1 MSITVVIP
9 THQTPE
15 RALSRAISSALA
27 CPHVDRV
34 LVIDDGSEPAAVLS
48 GADPRVELC
57 RQPNAGPAVARNTGL
72 DRVGTDWALLL
83 DDDDELIGDAIAEAH
98 ALAAALHAVAA
109 VVGRVEV
116 THPGATSAGDP
127 PGTFDHAKPMPAPS
141 EWAGRALPR
150 PADVFRPIT
159 LFNASGTLIARSVLD
174 AGLRYDTTLKIGEDR
189 EFLRRIA
196 ELGPIAVAPTIAVRA
211 GTNARADRLTSAAHL
226 ERRAQ
231 DHLAIMNRWLDA
243 ESEPHFREATRWLL
257 NAMSKRAVPRTDLS
271 MPGGSGGELE
281 AGRRDPTTSE
291 AYALLLDLARQRKW
305 LTLGQ
310 ELKLGLRHALRGVM
324 S

>member
-1 MSITVVIP
+1 MSITVIIP

-15 RALSRAISSALA
+15 HVLSCAISSALA
-27 CPHVDRV
+27 CQHVERV
-34 LVIDDGSEPAAVLS
+34 LVIDDGSEPAVVLS
-48 GADPRVELC
+48 RHDPRVELI
-57 RQPNAGPAVARNTGL
+57 RQTNAGPAAARNTGL
-72 DRVGTDWALLL
+72 DRVLTDWALLL
-83 DDDDELIGDAIAEAH
+83 DDDDELIPEGIADAH
-98 ALAAALHAVAA
+98 TLAVALHAAAA

-116 THPGATSAGDP
+116 TRPGASSSGGPSGAPD
-127 PGTFDHAKPMPAPS
+127 FAKPMPAPS

-189 EFLRRIA
+189 EFLRRVA
-196 ELGPIAVAPTIAVRA
+196 EHGPIAVAPSIAVRA
-211 GTNARADRLTSAAHL
+211 GTNARADRLTSASHL

-231 DHLAIMNRWLDA
+231 DHLAIMRRWLDA

-257 NAMSKRAVPRTDLS
+257 NAMSKRPVPRTDLS
-271 MPGGSGGELE
+271 MLGGSGGVLD
-281 AGRRDPTTSE
+281 AGGPDPSSPD
-291 AYALLLDLARQRKW
+291 AYTLLLDLARERKW